1 LQLARTLQEREI
13 KAKEAKIQV
22 TQDNQRAPKQITTGK
37 YRRLMALS
45 DEHGVIA
52 ALAIDQRGSLKKAL
66 SAIINRDI
74 TTPEIVEFKTLVAE
88 ILTPYASAILLD
100 PEYGL
105 EAARHRADNA
115 GLLLAYEITGYD
127 TTTRGRL
134 PSLSPAWSVAR
145 IIETGADAV
154 KVLLYYDPDDDQSI
168 NDVKHAFVERIGA
181 ECHAYDIPFFLEIV
195 SYSDS
200 IGDEKS
206 LAFAQAKP
214 EKVRKL
220 TREFSKARYG
230 VDVLKLEIPV
240 NMRFLAG
247 MDQHHSGPFAYT
259 PEEAKQY
266 FRDVAAEA
274 RVPFIYLSA
283 GVSNALFLASL
294 ALANETGVPYAGVL
308 CGRATWQDS
317 LPVYMKGG
325 ARALRTWL
333 EHEGKQNIQALNTV
347 LRNGAQ
353 PWWNLYGGRENLVVV
368 ASSPLGE
375 NSQDNQ

>member
-1 LQLARTLQEREI
+1 
-13 KAKEAKIQV
+13 
-22 TQDNQRAPKQITTGK
+22 
-37 YRRLMALS
+37 MALS

-66 SAIINRDI
+66 AAIVNRDI

-88 ILTPYASAILLD
+88 VLTPYASAILLD
-100 PEYGL
+100 TEYGL
-105 EAARHRADNA
+105 EAARHRADSA
-115 GLLLAYEITGYD
+115 GLLLAYEVTGYD
-127 TTTRGRL
+127 TATRGRL
-134 PSLSPAWSVAR
+134 PSLSPEWSVAR
-145 IIETGADAV
+145 IIEAGADAV
-154 KVLLYYDPDDDQSI
+154 KVLIYYDPDDDESI
-168 NDVKHAFVERIGA
+168 NTVKHAFVERIGA

-214 EKVRKL
+214 EKVRQL
-220 TREFSKARYG
+220 TREFSRARYG
-230 VDVLKLEIPV
+230 VDILKLEIPV

-247 MDQHHSGPFAYT
+247 MDAGPFAYT
-259 PEEAKQY
+259 REEAKQY

-283 GVSNALFLASL
+283 GVSNTLFLASL
-294 ALANETGVPYAGVL
+294 ALANEAGISYAGVL
-308 CGRATWQDS
+308 CGRATWQDG

-325 ARALRTWL
+325 AQALRTWL
-333 EHEGKQNIQALNTV
+333 EHEGRQNIEALNTV

-353 PWWNLYGGRENLVVV
+353 PWWNLYGGRENLDEV
-368 ASSPLGE
+368 
-375 NSQDNQ
+375 

>member
-1 LQLARTLQEREI
+1 LIKFNQNLENRWYREKEART
-13 KAKEAKIQV
+13 QV
-22 TQDNQRAPKQITTGK
+22 THDNLRTPKQATSGK
-37 YRRLMALS
+37 YRRLKALS

-66 SAIINRDI
+66 TAISKRDI

-88 ILTPYASAILLD
+88 VLTPYASAILLD

-105 EAARHRADNA
+105 EAARHRAGNA
-115 GLLLAYEITGYD
+115 GLLLAYESTGYG

-134 PSLSPAWSVAR
+134 PSLLPAWSVAR
-145 IIETGADAV
+145 MVEAGADAV
-154 KVLLYYDPDDDQSI
+154 KVLIYYDPDDDESI
-168 NDVKHAFVERIGA
+168 NAVKHAFVERIGA
-181 ECHAYDIPFFLEIV
+181 ECLAYDIPFFLEIV

-220 TREFSKARYG
+220 TREFSRERYG

-247 MDQHHSGPFAYT
+247 MNADESGPFAYT
-259 PEEAKQY
+259 REEAKQH

-294 ALANETGVPYAGVL
+294 ALANEAGVPYAGVL

-317 LPVYMKGG
+317 LPVYVKGG
-325 ARALRTWL
+325 AEALRTWL
-333 EHEGKQNIQALNTV
+333 EHEGRQNVEALNSV

-353 PWWNLYGGRENLVVV
+353 PWWNR
-368 ASSPLGE
+368 
-375 NSQDNQ
+375 

>member
-1 LQLARTLQEREI
+1 MKEIDQSIKRWYKEKKARI
-13 KAKEAKIQV
+13 PV
-22 TQDNQRAPKQITTGK
+22 TQDNPSTPKQITSGK
-37 YRRLMALS
+37 YRRLMALC

-52 ALAIDQRGSLKKAL
+52 AMAIDQRGSLKKAL
-66 SAIINRDI
+66 AAIAHRDI
-74 TTPEIVEFKTLVAE
+74 TTPEIVEFKVLVTE
-88 ILTPYASAILLD
+88 VLTPYASAILLD

-105 EAARHRADNA
+105 EAAKHRTDRT

-127 TTTRGRL
+127 TTTSGRL
-134 PSLSPAWSVAR
+134 PSLIPEWSVAR
-145 IIETGADAV
+145 ILENGADAV
-154 KVLLYYDPDDDQSI
+154 KVLLYYDPDDEESI
-168 NDVKHAFVERIGA
+168 NTVKHAFIERIGA
-181 ECHAYDIPFFLEIV
+181 ECYAYDIPFFLEVV

-214 EKVRKL
+214 EKVRQL

-240 NMRFLAG
+240 NMRFVAG
-247 MDQHHSGPFAYT
+247 SEPDTSVPFAYT
-259 PEEAKQY
+259 REEAKQY
-266 FRDVAAEA
+266 FRDVAKEA

-294 ALANETGVPYAGVL
+294 ALANEAGVPYAGVL
-308 CGRATWQDS
+308 CGRATWQDGV
-317 LPVYMKGG
+317 PVYMKGG
-325 ARALRTWL
+325 VQALRTWL
-333 EHEGKQNIQALNTV
+333 EREGRQNIEALNAV

-353 PWWNLYGGRENLVVV
+353 PWWNLYGGRGNLDVV
-368 ASSPLGE
+368 ASSHLGE

>member
-1 LQLARTLQEREI
+1 M
-13 KAKEAKIQV
+13 
-22 TQDNQRAPKQITTGK
+22 TQDNPRIPKQVTSGK

-52 ALAIDQRGSLKKAL
+52 ALAIDQRGSLEKAL
-66 SAIINRDI
+66 AAIVNRDI
-74 TTPEIVEFKTLVAE
+74 TTPEIVEFKTLVTE
-88 ILTPYASAILLD
+88 VLTPYASAVLLD
-100 PEYGL
+100 TEYGL
-105 EAARHRADNA
+105 EAARHRAGSA

-134 PSLSPAWSVAR
+134 PSLSPEWSVAR
-145 IIETGADAV
+145 IIEAGADAV
-154 KVLLYYDPDDDQSI
+154 KVLIYYDPDDDRSI
-168 NDVKHAFVERIGA
+168 NAVKHAFVERIGA
-181 ECHAYDIPFFLEIV
+181 ECRAYDIPFFLEVV

-214 EKVRKL
+214 EKVRQL
-220 TREFSKARYG
+220 TREFSRARYG

-247 MDQHHSGPFAYT
+247 MDPEYSGPFAYT
-259 PEEAKQY
+259 REEARQY
-266 FRDVAAEA
+266 FHVAAAEA

-294 ALANETGVPYAGVL
+294 ALANEAGVPYAGVL

-333 EHEGKQNIQALNTV
+333 EHQGKQNIEALNTV

-353 PWWNLYGGRENLVVV
+353 PWWNLY
-368 ASSPLGE
+368 S
-375 NSQDNQ
+375 

>member
-1 LQLARTLQEREI
+1 MTQNNLRTP
-13 KAKEAKIQV
+13 KKV
-22 TQDNQRAPKQITTGK
+22 TSGK
-37 YRRLMALS
+37 YRRLIALS

-66 SAIINRDI
+66 TAIVNRDI
-74 TTPEIVEFKTLVAE
+74 TAPEIVEFKMLVSE
-88 ILTPYASAILLD
+88 GLTPYASAILLD

-105 EAARHRADNA
+105 EAARRRAGSA

-134 PSLSPAWSVAR
+134 PALSPEWSVAR
-145 IIETGADAV
+145 IAENGADAV
-154 KVLLYYDPDDDQSI
+154 KVLIYYDPDDDESI
-168 NDVKHAFVERIGA
+168 NTVKHAFVERIGA
-181 ECHAYDIPFFLEIV
+181 ECYAYDIPFFLEIV

-206 LAFAQAKP
+206 LAFAKAKP
-214 EKVRKL
+214 EKVRQL
-220 TREFSKARYG
+220 TREFSRARYG

-247 MDQHHSGPFAYT
+247 TDPDQSGPFAYT
-259 PEEAKQY
+259 REEAKQH
-266 FRDVAAEA
+266 FREVAAEA

-294 ALANETGVPYAGVL
+294 ALANEAEVPYAGVL

-317 LPVYMKGG
+317 LPIYMKGG
-325 ARALRTWL
+325 AQALRTWL
-333 EHEGKQNIQALNTV
+333 EHEGKQNIETLNSV

-353 PWWNLYGGRENLVVV
+353 PWWNLYGGKENLDVV
-368 ASSPLGE
+368 SSSHFGE
-375 NSQDNQ
+375 NSQDKS